1 MHTTTADIELSL
13 GRRDGLVP
21 GQRFSVMRD
30 VANKLRGPSET
41 NVTIQRVKIAEL
53 VITQIDDNHARARLV
68 SGGSVGVRTNDI
80 VRRIFAPGVPF
91 TEPAF
96 ERSAEA
102 TGGTRDRT
110 R

>member
-1 MHTTTADIELSL
+1 M
-13 GRRDGLVP
+13 LV
-21 GQRFSVMRD
+21 FS
-30 VANKLRGPSET
+30 AF
-41 NVTIQRVKIAEL
+41 KIAEL
-53 VITQIDDNHARARLV
+53 VITETEDDQSRARVV

-102 TGGTRDRT
+102 TGQVPTRSR
-110 R
+110 